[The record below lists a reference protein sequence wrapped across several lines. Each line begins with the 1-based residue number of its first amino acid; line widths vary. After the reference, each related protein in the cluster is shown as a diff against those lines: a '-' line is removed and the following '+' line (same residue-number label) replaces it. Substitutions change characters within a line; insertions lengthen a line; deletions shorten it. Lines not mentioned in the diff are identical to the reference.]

1 VFPGG
6 LGLRHPYRPGRI
18 PVVFIHGTAS
28 SPARWAPMVNELEND
43 PVLRDRMQFWF
54 FTYNT
59 SNPILLSAAE
69 LRAALRKV
77 VSELD
82 PEERDPAL
90 RDMVLIGHSQG
101 GIIARLMVTDSGS
114 RFWDNVSQKP
124 LDELK
129 MTPEVREIVKTSM
142 FFEALPFV
150 KQVIFLCTP
159 HKGSYRVTGLVL
171 DLVRRLVTLP
181 ATIVKGAAAVARE
194 NPGAVEALASTP
206 TAVDNMRPGHR
217 FVRTLSASPIAPW
230 VTTHSI
236 IAVRGPG
243 PPNGQTDGVVAYESA
258 HLDGVASEKIV
269 RSGHSAQGTP
279 ETIEEVRR
287 ILHGVATAR

>member
-1 VFPGG
+1 
-6 LGLRHPYRPGRI
+6 
-18 PVVFIHGTAS
+18 
-28 SPARWAPMVNELEND
+28 
-43 PVLRDRMQFWF
+43 
-54 FTYNT
+54 
-59 SNPILLSAAE
+59 
-69 LRAALRKV
+69 
-77 VSELD
+77 
-82 PEERDPAL
+82 
-90 RDMVLIGHSQG
+90 
-101 GIIARLMVTDSGS
+101 MVTDSGS

-269 RSGHSAQGTP
+269 RSGHSTQGTP